1 MNKNKSIDVRICL
14 HRTKLS
20 AGYIVSEKIH
30 QIKRVIGVKAWKK
43 E

>member
-14 HRTKLS
+14 HRNKLS

-30 QIKRVIGVKAWKK
+30 QIKRGYRS
-43 E
+43 